1 MRFFLS
7 EIGMFHGLCLVS
19 IGSFDGVA
27 TVVHGLPLPPPT
39 TTVTSVE
46 LLNQAAP
53 LYDSTLTHIV
63 IMITL

>member
-1 MRFFLS
+1 MRFFLP

-46 LLNQAAP
+46 L
-53 LYDSTLTHIV
+53 
-63 IMITL
+63 